1 MGADEGLQG
10 ISEKNDKKWKEVT
23 IEKEKRAQLQKKKLR
38 LEKVRQ
44 KKKEKII
51 QKKLTETWLLLP
63 EREKT
68 KSRVSRRNSEGWSRR
83 R

>member
-1 MGADEGLQG
+1 MQG

-44 KKKEKII
+44 KKKEMKDKII